1 MQPTRRT
8 FLRAS
13 GVALALPWLESLAR
27 LEGLSPKAAPPR
39 RLVCI
44 CNPLGLHPPYFFP
57 EKEGKDYTLSPYLD
71 VLKDFRNDFTVMSG
85 LSHPDIGSSHDS
97 IFSFLTAAP
106 HPENRGGFRN
116 SISLDQFAAEHIG
129 GETRVP
135 SLTLSCEGF
144 SLSWTR
150 SGAIVPSDSWPSGV
164 FARLFLEGRPE
175 EVEAQARRLRDGQSI
190 LDSLRDQTKKLQTDV
205 SANDRDKL
213 DEYLTSVRELEG
225 RLATAEKWSKVPKPK
240 VDAKQ
245 PQDNHNP
252 TDLVGKARLWF
263 DLIHLAVQTDSTRL
277 VTLLQLG
284 TSGVPPIQGVSQGH
298 HDLSHHGQDPTKI
311 DQLKKIELETMT
323 TFRDFLSKLKQTKEQ
338 DETLLDR
345 TMIFF
350 SSNLGAGST
359 HSSRNLPVLVAGGG
373 FKHGQHLA
381 FDPAKPPPLCNL
393 YVTMLQRLGI
403 EADKFGSS
411 TGTLTGLET

>member
-144 SLSWTR
+144 SLSW
-150 SGAIVPSDSWPSGV
+150 P
-164 FARLFLEGRPE
+164 
-175 EVEAQARRLRDGQSI
+175 
-190 LDSLRDQTKKLQTDV
+190 
-205 SANDRDKL
+205 
-213 DEYLTSVRELEG
+213 
-225 RLATAEKWSKVPKPK
+225 
-240 VDAKQ
+240 
-245 PQDNHNP
+245 
-252 TDLVGKARLWF
+252 
-263 DLIHLAVQTDSTRL
+263 
-277 VTLLQLG
+277 
-284 TSGVPPIQGVSQGH
+284 
-298 HDLSHHGQDPTKI
+298 
-311 DQLKKIELETMT
+311 
-323 TFRDFLSKLKQTKEQ
+323 
-338 DETLLDR
+338 
-345 TMIFF
+345 
-350 SSNLGAGST
+350 
-359 HSSRNLPVLVAGGG
+359 
-373 FKHGQHLA
+373 
-381 FDPAKPPPLCNL
+381 
-393 YVTMLQRLGI
+393 
-403 EADKFGSS
+403 
-411 TGTLTGLET
+411 